1 MEDREGALCY
11 WHIHRCVSS
20 QTFSVSGAEKNMC
33 LGFQQETT
41 TKNPFRFFQLESGA
55 RSCSFR
61 ESEVWIY
68 MHV

>member
-11 WHIHRCVSS
+11 WHIRRCVSS